1 MNRPFAMLV
10 IAAAVAVVTAGS
22 ARSQEGGPS
31 AEGVESGKVFVK
43 MSTTKGDII
52 LELDSEKAPITVRN
66 FLEYVDE
73 KFYDGTIFH
82 SVVRANW
89 IQGGGFNKEM
99 KRKETRSG
107 IKNEWRNG
115 LKNQRGSIC
124 MARFPNQPD
133 SATTQFLINTTNNS
147 SLDRPTDGAGWAVFG
162 KVVEGIR
169 VVDSI
174 KSVPTRQM
182 RDAGGNMRNYVPTVP
197 VVINSL
203 SRLSEQEAEGLQDAA
218 RKRKLAAAE
227 RAKATRERWQAV
239 GKLNAVIT
247 TDKGDIRL
255 ELYPREAPLT
265 VTNFVNLAKR
275 GYYDGLKFHR
285 VIQNFMIQ
293 GGDPQGTGQ
302 GGPGYRFKDETSPKR
317 LHDGPGVLSMANS
330 GRSTNGSQF
339 FITHKATPHLNGKH
353 TVFGRV
359 TSGQDVVNA
368 ITANDVMKTIR
379 IEGDPKSLLD
389 MHTTQLNQWNTI
401 LDQKYPRK
409 RGVPA
414 AAGDTSPPT
423 GGTVALEAADHLK
436 SMGLDASKFTTTPS
450 GLAYYDMKA
459 GTGETPTKSNKATVH
474 CTGWLANGKK
484 FYSTHDKGDPISN
497 SLNGGYVAGFCEG
510 VLGMKV
516 GGKRMLVMPGELG
529 YPSGNRGAGIPP
541 NSTIVFEVE
550 LVGI

>member
-1 MNRPFAMLV
+1 
-10 IAAAVAVVTAGS
+10 
-22 ARSQEGGPS
+22 
-31 AEGVESGKVFVK
+31 GKVFVK

-89 IQGGGFNKEM
+89 IQGGGLNKEM
-99 KRKETRSG
+99 KRQETRSG

-285 VIQNFMIQ
+285 VMQNFMIQ
-293 GGDPQGTGQ
+293 GGDPQGTGK
-302 GGPGYRFKDETSPKR
+302 GGPGYKFKDETSPKR

-330 GRSTNGSQF
+330 GPSTNGSQF
-339 FITHKATPHLNGKH
+339 FITHRATPHLNGKH

-423 GGTVALEAADHLK
+423 GGTSPPTGGTVALEAADHLK

-459 GTGETPTKSNKATVH
+459 GTGETPTKNNKATVH

-484 FYSTHDKGDPISN
+484 FYSTYDKGEPIS
-497 SLNGGYVAGFCEG
+497 SGLDGSGYVAGFCEG